1 MDVSTR
7 LTRTS
12 TYDLSAFDPGVK
24 YQLGLGGLE
33 SFLQQ
38 EGADARA
45 VSEARVATL
54 NSGADLPYGISFTLT
69 HSLTRITR
77 LQRVAQGLVE
87 TETRQREFPAGNVRW
102 SHTFRGGP
110 LALLAVTTAF
120 RHREAISQ
128 QANAT
133 GPAALSSTLSL
144 SITPDME
151 LGFRNGISLTLG
163 GNVLD
168 QDNLSNGNEIQLDQH
183 DASAAL
189 SYRFRLPESFSRSRK
204 LVRSSFSYLPTAATS
219 CLLQAGES
227 ECRVIS
233 DVRRREMRGGLDMD
247 LLQALS
253 GGLQVGW
260 SLNDVRHLSQRTSQI
275 SVIASFQ
282 LSLFSGDYR

>member
-1 MDVSTR
+1 VDVSTR

-12 TYDLSAFDPGVK
+12 TYDLSAFDPGLK
-24 YQLGLGGLE
+24 FQLGLGGLE
-33 SFLQQ
+33 SFLTQ

-45 VSEARVATL
+45 VSESRVATL
-54 NSGADLPYGISFTLT
+54 TTGADLPYGISFTLT
-69 HSLTRITR
+69 HSLTRATR

-87 TETRQREFPAGNVRW
+87 TESRQREFPAGNVRW

-110 LALLAVTTAF
+110 LALLAFTTAF
-120 RHREAISQ
+120 RRREAVSQ
-128 QANAT
+128 QANPSGA
-133 GPAALSSTLSL
+133 AALSSTLSF

-151 LGFRNGISLTLG
+151 LGFRNGLALTLG
-163 GNVLD
+163 ANVLD

-183 DASAAL
+183 DGSASL
-189 SYRFRLPESFSRSRK
+189 SYRFRLPASVSRSRK
-204 LVRSSFSYLPTAATS
+204 LVRSSFSYLQTAATS
-219 CLLQAGES
+219 CLLQAS
-227 ECRVIS
+227 EPDCRIIS

-247 LLQALS
+247 LLQTLS